1 MGTYSTP
8 GMTTYASKRASAIA
22 ERKHGNATGNTFK
35 MPSPEDH
42 ISAERDHIA
51 EQDHIYAAKTIEPH
65 DHESAADH
73 LHKAS
78 IHSEAAAGHFEKH
91 SKKWIQGAIK
101 HPGAFTAKAKA
112 AGKSVKQEAASV
124 LKKGSHA
131 SSKTKK
137 QAVLAKTLGSFHKK

>member
-8 GMTTYASKRASAIA
+8 GMQAYVSKRAGAIA
-22 ERKHGNATGNTFK
+22 EKKHGNAPGNTFK
-35 MPSPEDH
+35 MPSPEEH
-42 ISAERDHIA
+42 ISAA
-51 EQDHIYAAKTIEPH
+51 QDHIYAAKTIEPH

-73 LHKAS
+73 LQKAA
-78 IHSEAAAGHFEKH
+78 IHSQAAAGHFEKH

-112 AGKSVKQEAASV
+112 AGKSVKGEISSV